1 MCYSD
6 DSLQC
11 TDQKKKKKKK
21 KKSKMAAVVKCFAVA
36 GASWLAC
43 L

>member
-6 DSLQC
+6 NNVL
-11 TDQKKKKKKK
+11 TTK

-36 GASWLAC
+36 GALAG
-43 L
+43 LLVASITVLE